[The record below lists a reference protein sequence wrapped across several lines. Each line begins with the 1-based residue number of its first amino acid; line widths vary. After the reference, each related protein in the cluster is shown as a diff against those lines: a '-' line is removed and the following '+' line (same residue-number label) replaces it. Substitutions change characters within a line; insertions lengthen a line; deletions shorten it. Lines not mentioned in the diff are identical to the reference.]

1 MGGFDLAFWPLLLYL
16 ALNVVIVLS
25 LKAVLEGFKQ
35 NKPLWLMSEDNKL
48 I

>member
-16 ALNVVIVLS
+16 ALNVAIVLS

-35 NKPLWLMSEDNKL
+35 NKPLRLMFKNN
-48 I
+48 